1 MDWPNPCQQYLGQ
14 YRGPKWAS
22 YYYSYSIITDREIV
36 TYGFKEGNTIG
47 TNVTGWCKTQ
57 TTDKTSSQ
65 IGQDITIK
73 IWHDQDIYK
82 SQVNVICNNLL
93 LFIQINLLPLLTV
106 VIWVLD
112 NAKADGIQVL
122 ILEGDVRVIFSNLT
136 GTCKEKTVSLSHNVG
151 LNMD

>member
-1 MDWPNPCQQYLGQ
+1 M
-14 YRGPKWAS
+14 
-22 YYYSYSIITDREIV
+22 
-36 TYGFKEGNTIG
+36 
-47 TNVTGWCKTQ
+47 
-57 TTDKTSSQ
+57 
-65 IGQDITIK
+65 
-73 IWHDQDIYK
+73 
-82 SQVNVICNNLL
+82 
-93 LFIQINLLPLLTV
+93 NLLPLLTV